1 MLWSGDGVLAIGIA
15 AVLPRA
21 EARQR
26 IRAAVREAAAQWLQ
40 LDIEAISV
48 ESTPG
53 APPRLLLPGGVA
65 SLSFSHDEGLSL
77 AAVHLHG
84 AVGIDVM
91 RVQDIPDWAN
101 LARDYLGPQVAEE
114 LAACPDAQR
123 PLRLA
128 QAWTARE
135 AALKCAGL
143 PLMEWDGVVLNYK
156 VQHIALQ
163 GGFVAM
169 LATPKTKT
177 GVGPLGSDPGLSAVG
192 FPRETYIN
200 PQCPL
205 LIDRRRSGR
214 KSVLR

>member
-1 MLWSGDGVLAIGIA
+1 MDFTVLWAGDGVLVIGTVPPPSRMA
-15 AVLPRA
+15 PRTRL
-21 EARQR
+21 RQ
-26 IRAAVREAAAQWLQ
+26 AVREAAAQWLKV
-40 LDIEAISV
+40 DIESIAV

-53 APPRLLLPGGVA
+53 DPPRLLLAGGVVG
-65 SLSFSHDEGLSL
+65 LSFSHDEGISL

-91 RVQDIPDWAN
+91 RVQDVPDWAN
-101 LARDYLGPQVAEE
+101 LARDYLGPQVAEK

-143 PLMEWDGVVLNYK
+143 PLMEWDGVALNYK

-163 GGFVAM
+163 DGFVAM
-169 LATPKTKT
+169 LATPKTET
-177 GVGPLGSDPGLSAVG
+177 GVGP
-192 FPRETYIN
+192 
-200 PQCPL
+200 
-205 LIDRRRSGR
+205 
-214 KSVLR
+214 

>member
-1 MLWSGDGVLAIGIA
+1 MDATVLWSGDGVLVIGIA
-15 AVLPRA
+15 AVLPRT

-26 IRAAVREAAAQWLQ
+26 IRAAVRAAAAQWLKM
-40 LDIEAISV
+40 DIESISL
-48 ESTPG
+48 ESMPG
-53 APPRLLLPGGVA
+53 QPPRLLLAGRAAGL
-65 SLSFSHDEGLSL
+65 SLTHDEGMSL
-77 AAVHLHG
+77 AAIHLHG

-91 RVQDIPDWAN
+91 RVQDVPDWAN

-143 PLMEWDGVVLNYK
+143 QLMEWNEMSLNCN

-163 GGFVAM
+163 DGFVAM
-169 LATPKTKT
+169 LATPKTET
-177 GVGPLGSDPGLSAVG
+177 GVGP
-192 FPRETYIN
+192 
-200 PQCPL
+200 
-205 LIDRRRSGR
+205 
-214 KSVLR
+214 

>member
-1 MLWSGDGVLAIGIA
+1 MDATVLWSGDDVLVIGIA

-26 IRAAVREAAAQWLQ
+26 LRAAVREAAAQWLQ
-40 LDIEAISV
+40 LDIEAISA

-91 RVQDIPDWAN
+91 RVQDIADWAN

-114 LAACPDAQR
+114 LAACPDALR
-123 PLRLA
+123 PLLLA

-135 AALKCAGL
+135 AALKCAGRQL
-143 PLMEWDGVVLNYK
+143 AEWDGVALNC
-156 VQHIALQ
+156 HLQ
-163 GGFVAM
+163 AVETPQNFVAT
-169 LATPKTKT
+169 LATIRGQT
-177 GVGPLGSDPGLSAVG
+177 
-192 FPRETYIN
+192 
-200 PQCPL
+200 
-205 LIDRRRSGR
+205 RR
-214 KSVLR
+214 V

>member
-1 MLWSGDGVLAIGIA
+1 MLLSRDGVLVIGIA

-21 EARQR
+21 EARLR

-53 APPRLLLPGGVA
+53 APPRLLLAGRAAG
-65 SLSFSHDEGLSL
+65 LSFSHDEGLSL

-84 AVGIDVM
+84 PVGIDVM

-101 LARDYLGPQVAEE
+101 LARDYLGPQAADE
-114 LAACPDAQR
+114 LAARPAAQR
-123 PLRLA
+123 PLALA

-143 PLMEWDGVVLNYK
+143 QLMEWNEMSLNCN
-156 VQHIALQ
+156 VQQIALQ
-163 GGFVAM
+163 DGFVAM
-169 LATPKTKT
+169 LATPKTET
-177 GVGPLGSDPGLSAVG
+177 GDGP
-192 FPRETYIN
+192 
-200 PQCPL
+200 
-205 LIDRRRSGR
+205 
-214 KSVLR
+214 